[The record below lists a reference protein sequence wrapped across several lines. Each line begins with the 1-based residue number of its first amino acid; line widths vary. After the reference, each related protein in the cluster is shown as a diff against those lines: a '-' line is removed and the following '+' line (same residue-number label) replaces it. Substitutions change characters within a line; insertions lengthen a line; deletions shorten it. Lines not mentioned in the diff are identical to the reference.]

1 MLKMGFAIRKFD
13 KHNSYKAY
21 LFYHQ
26 TFELH
31 REWGTNKKKYRS
43 IVLRNI
49 VLRRNIKV
57 LLRASKNWKLM
68 SEKKIF
74 GRFVGCYCPLN
85 DLPYEQSFL

>member
-1 MLKMGFAIRKFD
+1 MLKMGFTIRKFD

-57 LLRASKNWKLM
+57 LLRASKICLYEKL
-68 SEKKIF
+68 KIDV
-74 GRFVGCYCPLN
+74 RKEN
-85 DLPYEQSFL
+85 IR